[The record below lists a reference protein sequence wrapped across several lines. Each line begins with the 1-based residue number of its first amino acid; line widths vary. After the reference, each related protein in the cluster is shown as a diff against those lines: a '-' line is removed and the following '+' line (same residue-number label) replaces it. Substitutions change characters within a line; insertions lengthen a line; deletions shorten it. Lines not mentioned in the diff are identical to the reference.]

1 MRGLLT
7 DLIRAI
13 PLGRLRLGLAVLLAV
28 AASASSVA
36 LMGISAWLISF
47 AALLP
52 PVLYLQAP
60 AVGVRTFAI
69 SRGVFRYVERL
80 VGHDVALRMQSGL
93 RMRTYD
99 SLARTT
105 LIGARRGDLLT
116 RVVADT
122 EAVTDVVVRVLI
134 PVASGLLVIT
144 GASVGIAVIS
154 PWAGVALFA
163 TTLLAGVVVPLLAQ
177 RATFAADRDAAPTQ
191 IGRAHV

>member
-116 RVVADT
+116 RVVTDT

-144 GASVGIAVIS
+144 GASVGRS
-154 PWAGVALFA
+154 EEHTSEL
-163 TTLLAGVVVPLLAQ
+163 Q
-177 RATFAADRDAAPTQ
+177 SR
-191 IGRAHV
+191 

>member
-105 LIGARRGDLLT
+105 LIGARRH
-116 RVVADT
+116 R
-122 EAVTDVVVRVLI
+122 
-134 PVASGLLVIT
+134 
-144 GASVGIAVIS
+144 
-154 PWAGVALFA
+154 
-163 TTLLAGVVVPLLAQ
+163 
-177 RATFAADRDAAPTQ
+177 
-191 IGRAHV
+191 GRH